1 MAADAAAVVAVI
13 VIVVVIGGVFK
24 SDEMIMT
31 IGDSREEYVHLQ
43 ISRNLDR
50 F

>member
-1 MAADAAAVVAVI
+1 MVADAAAVVAVI
-13 VIVVVIGGVFK
+13 VIVVVIGDVFK

-31 IGDSREEYVHLQ
+31 IGDSREGYVNLPV
-43 ISRNLDR
+43 SR